1 MKANSQQQRVIDELD
16 SNILLLASA
25 GTGKTNTLALRVAR
39 IIEMNKAK
47 PSEILCMTFTNKA
60 CREMKERI
68 MNRVGVDARAVEI
81 HTFHS
86 FCYTILQEEAK
97 RDEGL
102 YTDITI
108 FDEEDCRELLAPFKP
123 EGVREIDFQTIIG
136 IIKEERAVYNFYSND
151 RRIDY
156 LKTVEII
163 LAENDKA
170 RQLCNAFGYKSIAH
184 MQENISTFKQRVVDV
199 VEGYQH
205 ALAVGHG
212 VDFTDLIIGVY
223 ELFREDSIRERWRS
237 RFRYIA
243 VDEMQDTSTLEY
255 AVMKQMWPGNIV
267 LLCGDF
273 FQTIYEWR
281 GSNPLV
287 LLELFRNEFQ
297 PQVIVFY
304 ENYRSNQLLFEA
316 AFNALKG
323 MFPHMIDDFYEET
336 PYAVTQEEGQRI
348 QVHEVLTEF
357 DESRRVYDAIS
368 KVPEEERDSIG
379 ILVRGNHK
387 AQYLSRMFELFNK
400 NLLPENRL
408 NFMIIDDFK
417 FFRRQE
423 IKDVLAF
430 FKLVANPHD
439 TVSAKRIIKRFVE
452 GIGEARMAAIESDD
466 CRKVGLKLTDFLDMG
481 IFQDETYARLLK
493 GLENNEVIVY
503 DVESTGTDTTT
514 DQIIQIAAIRID
526 KDGKPLEVFERF
538 IRPTKSVGQSAS
550 VHGFT
555 DEKLAEIGRPAAE
568 VLQEFKEFS
577 RGAVIVGHNVNYD
590 VSIFTSELHRHN
602 LGKPEFEAVFDT
614 LDIFRR
620 FYPNLSNHK
629 LGFLSEQFPINHTPT
644 HNAMDDIIATGMLLL
659 YAVQENILPT
669 QDKRRAYISSFKSYF
684 ADIATKM
691 STLRRKAKQDKPTAV
706 LAYIM
711 NDLGVSA
718 YYASHN
724 EAHRVKHIR
733 DLYRIFEQLEK
744 ELVEY
749 TTVDRIKVILQL
761 AALTAGEPANQFVR
775 GTQIPIIT
783 VHQAKGSEFDYVFL
797 VGLNDGVFPSYM
809 SVREGKLDEE
819 KRLFYV
825 ALTRARKALTI
836 TYACQS
842 GKKELRPSPFL
853 QFIPLEYQEFH
864 KY

>member
-25 GTGKTNTLALRVAR
+25 GTGKTNTLALRVAH
-39 IIEMNKAK
+39 IIESHKAE

-68 MNRVGVDARAVEI
+68 MERVGVEARAVEVQ
-81 HTFHS
+81 TFHS

-97 RDEGL
+97 RNEGL

-123 EGVREIDFQTIIG
+123 DDVREIDFQTIIG
-136 IIKEERAVYNFYSND
+136 VIKEERSIHNFYSGD
-151 RRIDY
+151 RRVDY
-156 LKTVEII
+156 LHVVEAILEDAEKTQ
-163 LAENDKA
+163 
-170 RQLCNAFGYKSIAH
+170 QLQHAFGSKSLVYMKESLAD
-184 MQENISTFKQRVVDV
+184 FKQRVVDA
-199 VEGYQH
+199 VEGYQQS
-205 ALAVGHG
+205 LAAGHG
-212 VDFTDLIIGVY
+212 VDFTDLITGVH
-223 ELFREDSIRERWRS
+223 ELFRNEQIRERWRS
-237 RFRYIA
+237 RFHYIA

-255 AVMKQMWPGNIV
+255 AVMKELWKDNVV

-287 LLELFRNEFQ
+287 LLEAFRNEFH

-304 ENYRSNQLLFEA
+304 ENYRSNQILFEA
-316 AFNALKG
+316 AFNALKT
-323 MFPHMIDDFYEET
+323 MFPHTIGDFYDEM
-336 PYAVTQEEGQRI
+336 PYAVTEEKGQRI
-348 QVHEVLTEF
+348 QVYEALTEF
-357 DESRRVYDAIS
+357 DEARYIYDSIS
-368 KVPEEERDSIG
+368 KLSEEERNSTG

-387 AQYLSRMFELFNK
+387 AQYLSRTFELFNR
-400 NLLPENRL
+400 NILPEQRL

-430 FKLVANPHD
+430 FKLVANPND
-439 TVSAKRIIKRFVE
+439 TISAKRIIKRFVE
-452 GIGEARMAAIESDD
+452 GIGEARITAIESDD

-481 IFQDETYARLLK
+481 IFQDESYARLLK

-526 KDGKPLEVFERF
+526 KEGNPLEIFERF
-538 IRPTKSVGQSAS
+538 IKPTKSVGASAE

-555 DEKLAEIGRPAAE
+555 DEKLAEIGSPVAE

-602 LGKPEFEAVFDT
+602 LGKPEFGAIFDT

-620 FYPNLSNHK
+620 FYPNLPNHK
-629 LGFLSEQFPINHTPT
+629 LGFLSEHFPINHTPT
-644 HNAMDDIIATGMLLL
+644 HNAMDDIIATGMLLI
-659 YAVQENILPT
+659 YAVRENILPT
-669 QDKRRAYISSFKSYF
+669 QDQRRAYISTFKSYF

-724 EAHRVKHIR
+724 EEQRVKHIR
-733 DLYRIFEQLEK
+733 DLYRIFENVEN
-744 ELVEY
+744 ELITY
-749 TTVDRIKVILQL
+749 TAVDRIKVILQL

-775 GTQIPIIT
+775 GAQIPIIT
-783 VHQAKGSEFDYVFL
+783 VHQAKGSEFNHVFL
-797 VGLNDGVFPSYM
+797 AGMNEGVFPSYM
-809 SVREGKLDEE
+809 AVREGKLDEE
-819 KRLFYV
+819 KRLYYV
-825 ALTRARKALTI
+825 ALTRAKKTLTI
-836 TYACQS
+836 TYACKS
-842 GKKELRPSPFL
+842 GKKELLPSPFL
-853 QFIPLEYQEFH
+853 QFIPQEYQEFH
-864 KY
+864 KN